1 MYFFDF
7 VLITVKNKALIKEF
21 VYRRI
26 INSLFYSRVF
36 VKVKLIMHYITRT
49 TLTAGCVLFA
59 GLSWAQTGIKPQ
71 AVLLKRV
78 IEINHYAPRP
88 VNDSFSVSLF
98 NTLIKTL
105 DPQKRIFLQPEYE
118 KLAAL
123 STQLDDE
130 LNGNSWQ
137 FLPLLKTMYRRAVE
151 RSDSLTKAILQK
163 PFSFITKE
171 EISLSRTVSGTYA
184 ATVTALQQ
192 RYASWYKYLTLVNC
206 YTISLN
212 KEAGTGFDKVIEKNE
227 AAVREKIKKNALHA
241 TKFTSKSMDTYL
253 EETYLNS
260 LAMTY
265 DPHTNYFS
273 QDDNRT
279 FQEGLST
286 EALSFGF
293 DMDETEDGKIVIA
306 RLAPGGPAWISGEL
320 NQQDQILQVQP
331 EGKDITDVSLVSV
344 EDVYELIEDAAVQ
357 KAMIKV
363 RKQDGTIKS
372 VTLKK
377 AKHEQ
382 DENVIQGF
390 ILQGTGANTKKIG
403 YMSLP
408 DFYTTWDDEQGSGCA
423 NDMAKK
429 IVEMKKEQ
437 ISGLILDL
445 RYNGGGSLM
454 EALEIAGIF
463 INDGPLMGYKDKGP
477 KVTYLK
483 DPNRGVIYDGPLAV
497 LVNGQSASA
506 SEVVAAALQDYNRAL
521 IVGSNTFGKA
531 TMQQVLPM
539 DTLSKTAQTGTF
551 VKTTLGKLYRLNGS
565 TAQQKGVIPDIILPD
580 WMDMEG
586 YRETSFPT
594 SLKPDEVA
602 RNAYYKPLA
611 ALPVAALATASKTRQ
626 GTSDFFKQVAD
637 YSQLS
642 AKKTITVPL
651 QATAFEKW
659 AAQNN
664 TFMREKDPDV
674 YRATKLSIHNL
685 AADAAKL
692 QTNSYLKTV
701 NGLILE
707 SLLEDGYIEETFLIL
722 TDFINTK

>member
-1 MYFFDF
+1 
-7 VLITVKNKALIKEF
+7 
-21 VYRRI
+21 
-26 INSLFYSRVF
+26 
-36 VKVKLIMHYITRT
+36 MHHRTRT
-49 TLTAGCVLFA
+49 TLTAGGLLFA
-59 GLSWAQTGIKPQ
+59 SFSWAQTGIKPK

-78 IEINHYAPRP
+78 IEINHFSPRP
-88 VNDSFSVSLF
+88 VNDSFSVSFF
-98 NTLIKTL
+98 NTLVKTL
-105 DPQKRIFLQPEYE
+105 DPQKRIFLQPEYD
-118 KLAAL
+118 KLASF

-130 LNGNSWQ
+130 LNGKSWQ
-137 FLPLLKTMYRRAVE
+137 FFPLLKTMYQRAVE
-151 RSDSLTKAILQK
+151 RADSLTRALLQK
-163 PFSFITKE
+163 PLNFTAKE
-171 EISLSRTVSGTYA
+171 EITLSRTA
-184 ATVTALQQ
+184 AASYSATLPALQQ
-192 RYASWYKYLTLVNC
+192 RYTSWYKYLTLVNC
-206 YTISLN
+206 YTISLQ
-212 KEAGTGFDKVIEKNE
+212 KEPGAGFDKIIEKNE
-227 AAVREKIKKNALHA
+227 AAVREKIKKNALH
-241 TKFTSKSMDTYL
+241 TNKFTSKSLDVFL

-260 LAMTY
+260 LATTY

-273 QDDNRT
+273 EVDNRV

-293 DMDETEDGKIVIA
+293 DMDETEDGKVVIA

-320 NQQDQILQVQP
+320 NQQDQLLQVQP
-331 EGKDITDVSLVSV
+331 EGKEVTDVSLVPV
-344 EDVYELIEDAAVQ
+344 EEVYELIEDAAVQ
-357 KAMIKV
+357 KAAITV

-377 AKHEQ
+377 VKHEQ
-382 DENVIQGF
+382 DENIIQGF
-390 ILQGTGANTKKIG
+390 ILQGTGANNKKIG

-429 IVEMKKEQ
+429 IVAMKKEQ
-437 ISGLILDL
+437 ISGLILDF

-539 DTLSKTAQTGTF
+539 DTVSTTAQTSTF

-565 TAQQKGVIPDIILPD
+565 TAQQKGVIPDIVLPD

-586 YRETSFPT
+586 YREASFPT
-594 SLKPDEVA
+594 SLKPDEVS

-611 ALPVAALATASKTRQ
+611 GLPVAALATASKTRQ
-626 GTSDFFKQVAD
+626 GSSAFFKQVAD
-637 YSQLS
+637 YNQLT

-651 QATAFEKW
+651 QAAAFEKW

-664 TFMREKDPDV
+664 SFMREKDPDT

-685 AADAAKL
+685 AADAVKL
-692 QTNSYLKTV
+692 QTDSYLKTV